1 MWPLYVFLAF
11 LLIVIIIVIS
21 NVKMVPQAY
30 AYVMERFGAYSKTW
44 STGLH
49 VKIPFIDR
57 IAKRVSLKEQVIDF
71 PPQPAFFCFRGR
83 SLRVREWSSREKG
96 RCL

>member
-30 AYVMERFGAYSKTW
+30 ACLLYT
-44 STGLH
+44 
-49 VKIPFIDR
+49 
-57 IAKRVSLKEQVIDF
+57 
-71 PPQPAFFCFRGR
+71 
-83 SLRVREWSSREKG
+83 SR
-96 RCL
+96 CV